1 MTEIMIM
8 KTLGGALV
16 PCDPQAAEFIQKM
29 KVGAG
34 VRAKVS
40 KTRNT
45 FFHRKFFA
53 LLNHAFD
60 AWEPAQKEYK
70 GIAIQKNFEQFREDV
85 TILAGFYEMNVR
97 LDGSIRFSA
106 KSISFASMSQDE
118 FENLY
123 SAVINVILSRI
134 LTNYTR
140 GDLENVINQILSFS

>member
-16 PCDPQAAEFIQKM
+16 PCDPQAAEFIQKL

-40 KTRNT
+40 KARNT

-53 LLNHAFD
+53 LLNHAFE
-60 AWEPAQKEYK
+60 AWEPVQKAYK
-70 GIAIQKNFEQFREDV
+70 GIGIQKNFNQFRKDV
-85 TILAGFYEMNVR
+85 TILAGFYEANIR
-97 LDGSIRFSA
+97 LNGEIRMEA
-106 KSISFASMSQDE
+106 KSINFASMSQDE
-118 FENLY
+118 FEHLY
-123 SAVINVILSRI
+123 SKTIDVILSRI

-140 GDLENVINQILSFS
+140 DDLENVINQILSFS